1 MKEVSVN
8 LSNVQEIAISSK
20 TKDSGW
26 VSKISFEGQFMVGDV
41 ARILN
46 LSKQGCPIE
55 VSFTSPQAKM
65 DLEVTE
71 ININTGEVK

>member
-1 MKEVSVN
+1 MKEVNVN
-8 LSNVQEIAISSK
+8 LSNIQEIVVSSK

-26 VSKISFEGQFMVGDV
+26 VSKISFEGQFTVGDV

-55 VSFTSPQAKM
+55 VSFSSPQAKM
-65 DLEVTE
+65 DLEVNE
-71 ININTGEVK
+71 INVSTGEVK